1 MSVYEVAFIV
11 LIFFGVF
18 VPPLLG
24 AVCGRIW
31 DAFRPKPALPRHLQA
46 KVDHGDR

>member
-1 MSVYEVAFIV
+1 MLPTWAARDSYEIAFIV

-18 VPPLLG
+18 VPPALG

-31 DAFRPKPALPRHLQA
+31 DAFSASGSRR
-46 KVDHGDR
+46 